1 MICSKYIRENMIYK
15 SPFATNKVNE
25 EIINNL
31 KTKGV
36 IVFGTGN
43 FGSLVNT
50 ALMSYGIKINHFIDN
65 NLNHWGK
72 DFEGV
77 KILSA
82 KEVADKYAQ
91 EYILIASLNFKYIR
105 RQLKDL
111 NIKNVFDVDFL
122 FENFDLSKSKTK
134 WSIERCKVQLDLYN
148 YSISSFWDKDFLKV
162 NSIDLVLTEKCSLKC
177 KDCSNLMQ
185 YYEKPIDNDLDVIL
199 KSFDNF
205 IQSVDYCYE
214 VRMIGGEPLI
224 YKNIDKVLEKVLS
237 YRNVGNIVIYT
248 NGTIVPKGDKIKV
261 FKNDKVYFRISDYGA
276 ASRNVSKLEIAL
288 KENSIHYIT
297 ERVTTWQD
305 CAVIKKFDRTESLT
319 KEIFGNC
326 CVNETLTLLHGK
338 LYLCP
343 YSAHIENLKVFNP
356 KEIESIDLHNISSN
370 SELKTEIRKLY
381 FDKEYLQACTFCNG
395 RDHNVASIEAAIQ
408 TKEPLAYQKF

>member
-72 DFEGV
+72 DFEGI

-162 NSIDLVLTEKCSLKC
+162 NIPKVVTDSNNYLLYISRAPIPFNKSGQFIIGKKQVCIYGFNKEQLEGFASLGKKTSLESVEDIEILRFLELGYKVKMINVSSSSIAVDVPDDIRAVTEK
-177 KDCSNLMQ
+177 
-185 YYEKPIDNDLDVIL
+185 
-199 KSFDNF
+199 
-205 IQSVDYCYE
+205 IQAE
-214 VRMIGGEPLI
+214 
-224 YKNIDKVLEKVLS
+224 
-237 YRNVGNIVIYT
+237 
-248 NGTIVPKGDKIKV
+248 
-261 FKNDKVYFRISDYGA
+261 
-276 ASRNVSKLEIAL
+276 
-288 KENSIHYIT
+288 
-297 ERVTTWQD
+297 
-305 CAVIKKFDRTESLT
+305 
-319 KEIFGNC
+319 
-326 CVNETLTLLHGK
+326 
-338 LYLCP
+338 
-343 YSAHIENLKVFNP
+343 
-356 KEIESIDLHNISSN
+356 
-370 SELKTEIRKLY
+370 
-381 FDKEYLQACTFCNG
+381 
-395 RDHNVASIEAAIQ
+395 
-408 TKEPLAYQKF
+408 

>member
-1 MICSKYIRENMIYK
+1 MIYK
-15 SPFATNKVNE
+15 SPFATNKINE
-25 EIINNL
+25 EIINSL
-31 KTKGV
+31 KTRGV

-72 DFEGV
+72 DFEGI

-148 YSISSFWDKDFLKV
+148 YSISSFRDKDFLKV

-319 KEIFGNC
+319 KERTTMI
-326 CVNETLTLLHGK
+326 
-338 LYLCP
+338 P
-343 YSAHIENLKVFNP
+343 
-356 KEIESIDLHNISSN
+356 
-370 SELKTEIRKLY
+370 R
-381 FDKEYLQACTFCNG
+381 
-395 RDHNVASIEAAIQ
+395 
-408 TKEPLAYQKF
+408 